1 MSVIKICGL
10 TRVDDAL
17 FASQLGADYLGLVF
31 HRPSKRFVNCE
42 TATALANAVRAS
54 DSHPQM
60 IGVFVDEPINLILKT
75 VETVGMDG
83 VQLHGSSNPSAVAD
97 LQARG
102 LLVIRGHR
110 VAGSEDV
117 DRLDALDEMVHLL
130 DSHVPGLPGGTGMT
144 FDWSLAAHV
153 ALKHRILLAGGLTAT
168 NVACAI
174 EIVRPWGVDVSSG
187 VEASPGV
194 KDADKIREFIAAAR
208 TAFEVEGGRDG
219 QER

>member
-10 TRVDDAL
+10 TRIDDAL
-17 FASQLGADYLGLVF
+17 FASQLGADYLGLIF
-31 HRPSKRFVNCE
+31 HRPSKRFVDCE

-54 DSHPQM
+54 DSHAQM
-60 IGVFVDEPINLILKT
+60 IGVFVDEPIDLILKT
-75 VETVGMDG
+75 VETVGLDG
-83 VQLHGSSNPSAVAD
+83 VQLHGNSNPSAVAD

-102 LLVIRGHR
+102 VLVIKAHR

-117 DRLDALDEMVHLL
+117 DKLDARDEMVHLL
-130 DSHVPGLPGGTGMT
+130 DAYVPGAPGGTGVI
-144 FDWSLAAHV
+144 FDWSLAAQ
-153 ALKHRILLAGGLTAT
+153 ASLTHRILLAGGLTAT

-174 EIVRPWGVDVSSG
+174 ETVRPWGVDVSSG

-208 TAFEVEGGRDG
+208 TAFEVEGGRDE

>member
-10 TRVDDAL
+10 TRIQDAL
-17 FASQLGADYLGLVF
+17 VASQLGADYLGLVF

-42 TATALANAVRAS
+42 TATALANAVRAT

-60 IGVFVDEPINLILKT
+60 IGVFVDEPIDLILET
-75 VETVGMDG
+75 VETVGLDG
-83 VQLHGSSNPSAVAD
+83 VQLHGSERPDMVAD
-97 LQARG
+97 LRARN
-102 LLVIRGHR
+102 LLVIKGHR
-110 VAGSEDV
+110 IAGHEDVAGMDAFDADIHVLDAHVAGSQ
-117 DRLDALDEMVHLL
+117 
-130 DSHVPGLPGGTGMT
+130 GGTGRT
-144 FDWSLAAHV
+144 FDWSLAAQ
-153 ALKHRILLAGGLTAT
+153 ASLTHRILLAGGLTAT

-174 EIVRPWGVDVSSG
+174 ETVRPWGVDVSSG

-194 KDADKIREFIAAAR
+194 KDAGKIREFIAAAR